1 MDHEA
6 LLSLTEPFPTRT
18 ARPGQ
23 IIIEED
29 GASTELLVLRSG
41 TVEVRRGGQ
50 LVAVIDE
57 AGATLGEVS
66 MLLESPSTADVVA
79 RDEVILTVV
88 DDPIALFEREPQ
100 LALFIARQLADRLA
114 QVTDYLADLKDE
126 FGDDGR
132 LGLVPEIVS
141 ELLTWRRLTAEAA
154 PVADEE
160 PAEVPPA
167 T

>member
-1 MDHEA
+1 MDHEE
-6 LLSLTEPFPTRT
+6 LLTLTDRFPTRT

-29 GASTELLVLRSG
+29 GVSTELLVLRSG

-57 AGATLGEVS
+57 VGATLGEVS

-88 DDPIALFEREPQ
+88 DDPITLFAEEPQ

-114 QVTDYLADLKDE
+114 RVTDYLADLKDE

-141 ELLTWRRLTAEAA
+141 ELLTWRRLTAEAV
-154 PVADEE
+154 PSSDEQ
-160 PAEVPPA
+160 AVDSPPS